1 MQLKKS
7 EKPDHKID
15 ENYKVIFQSICEK
28 IIEAMKEQQKY
39 EFKKFRN
46 CVNGGKKKKVW
57 KKIYLN

>member
-39 EFKKFRN
+39 EFEKFRN
-46 CVNGGKKKKVW
+46 CVSGGKKRKFEKRS
-57 KKIYLN
+57 I